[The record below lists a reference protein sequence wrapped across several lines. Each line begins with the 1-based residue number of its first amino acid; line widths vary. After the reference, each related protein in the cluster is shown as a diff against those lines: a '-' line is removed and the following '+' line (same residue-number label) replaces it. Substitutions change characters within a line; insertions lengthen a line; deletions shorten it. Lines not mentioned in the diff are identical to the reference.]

1 MKKLLTVFLTVL
13 MLAGVCIPFASAAD
27 NDFVP
32 VIRFIASSDTHV
44 RDDSDTNANR
54 IRMMLEETYV
64 ISDGDSVYNALDAF
78 IVAGDL
84 TNDGTESEFNKFW
97 NAVSSTKREDTQF
110 MGVVPKNHDGWTMNR
125 KDMRNCYS
133 SITGEEP
140 DFHKVINGFHF
151 IGISASP
158 LDGVQY
164 SDSQLKWLKAQ
175 LKEAVKDTP
184 DKPVFFIHHEHNRN
198 TVYGSSTY
206 DGWGIT
212 RFKSI
217 LKNYPQVVDFSGHSH
232 YPLNDPRSIWQGKY
246 TCIGTGAI
254 YYSEFTIDEMRA
266 YDPPGCY
273 DTATYW
279 IVEVNAEGDLHLRG
293 RDINAD
299 EQLCEYYIS
308 NPADKSNREYTPA
321 KQKAA
326 SSAPA
331 FADGAGLEIENL
343 GGGKAKVSAPAAQS
357 TDGKPVV
364 LYRIAVKNQFGV
376 TIEKKW
382 VLPKYYEANTPDT
395 VEFELENLAN
405 GNLEISVV
413 AENAYGMQSSPLRLK
428 LDVNDGL
435 NPFESILAA
444 IKAFFNHIKM
454 YLEQLFG

>member
-1 MKKLLTVFLTVL
+1 MKKLLSLILVSL
-13 MLAGVCIPFASAAD
+13 LAFSCAVPAFAAD
-27 NDFVP
+27 DAAFVP

-54 IRMMLEETYV
+54 IRMMLEETYA
-64 ISDGDSVYNALDAF
+64 ISDSDETYSALDAF

-84 TNDGTESEFNKFW
+84 TNDGTKTEFDKFW
-97 NAVSSTKREDTQF
+97 SAVSDGKREDTQF
-110 MGVVPKNHDGWTMNR
+110 LGVVPKNHDGWTMNR
-125 KDMRNCYS
+125 KDMRSYYS
-133 SITGEEP
+133 EISGNDP
-140 DFHKVINGFHF
+140 DFHVVINGFHF
-151 IGISASP
+151 IGISASET
-158 LDGVQY
+158 DGIQY

-184 DKPVFFIHHEHNRN
+184 DRPVFFIHHEHNRN

-212 RFKSI
+212 RFKNI

-273 DTATYW
+273 NTATYW

-299 EQLCEYYIS
+299 EQLCEYYIA

-321 KQKAA
+321 KQKAS

-331 FADGAGLEIENL
+331 FAPGSELTVEPLEK
-343 GGGKAKVSAPAAQS
+343 GKVKVTVPAAQS
-357 TDGKPVV
+357 TDGKPIV
-364 LYRIAVKNQFGV
+364 LYRVTVKNRLGTTVF
-376 TIEKKW
+376 KDW
-382 VLPKYYEANTPDT
+382 ALPLYYEANTPDT
-395 VEFELENLAN
+395 VEFEVENLAAGEN
-405 GNLEISVV
+405 TISVV
-413 AENAYGMQSSPLRLK
+413 AENAYGMQSSPLK
-428 LDVNDGL
+428 VKYNADDGL
-435 NPFESILAA
+435 NAIEGIIASIRSWFEHVIR
-444 IKAFFNHIKM
+444 
-454 YLEQLFG
+454 YLKQLFS